1 MFLPDPTPDNHVE
14 TTFEPDGTGTLMT
27 MRMTLPNAE
36 ARAAML
42 ASGMADGME
51 ESYARLE
58 TEILRSRSAA

>member
-1 MFLPDPTPDNHVE
+1 
-14 TTFEPDGTGTLMT
+14 
-27 MRMTLPNAE
+27 
-36 ARAAML
+36 ML